1 MKNKTETQCLSAYT
15 HNTSLRSPC
24 EHLTLLMILI
34 LCVSVLFSSE
44 TMQLREKVKLSNAA
58 SELLKPTFLS
68 IVLFLNNYISG
79 VLHKHERF
87 LF

>member
-1 MKNKTETQCLSAYT
+1 VKNKTERQCSSAYT

-34 LCVSVLFSSE
+34 LCVSVCAVFFRDHAASG
-44 TMQLREKVKLSNAA
+44 NAA